1 MDAAK
6 KVPSTGVVIGW
17 SLDLNRDGLAADPVA
32 TSLPADPQIGRRHC
46 PLQTSKETFGGGCGT
61 AFSDRSMALSHR
73 ANDGR
78 KTELGHAIEL
88 KATPG
93 KQLGRTDQGRTRQL
107 PRTICDDFLAVTARV
122 WYWAWA
128 KTRKVD

>member
-1 MDAAK
+1 MNYRWWK
-6 KVPSTGVVIGW
+6 PGGTSTI
-17 SLDLNRDGLAADPVA
+17 SLFGPGPGPV
-32 TSLPADPQIGRRHC
+32 TRSYPADPQIGRRHC
-46 PLQTSKETFGGGCGT
+46 PLQTSQETFGGGCGT
-61 AFSDRSMALSHR
+61 AFRDRSMALSHR

-93 KQLGRTDQGRTRQL
+93 KQLGRTDQGPTRQL

>member
-1 MDAAK
+1 M
-6 KVPSTGVVIGW
+6 
-17 SLDLNRDGLAADPVA
+17 
-32 TSLPADPQIGRRHC
+32 PAEREIGRGAC
-46 PLQTSKETFGGGCGT
+46 PLQRSQETFGGGCGT

-93 KQLGRTDQGRTRQL
+93 KQLGRTDQGPTRQL
-107 PRTICDDFLAVTARV
+107 PPTICDDFFAVTAPV
-122 WYWAWA
+122 LYWALS
-128 KTRKVD
+128 KNPKVD